1 MLLALYGGLAT
12 GNLAVAALFL
22 RLWSR
27 NRSPLLASFAAAF
40 ALISAAY
47 VLQCGFQTG
56 LLPRAPAFL
65 VRLAAFLLIIGG
77 IVSANA
83 RRAK

>member
-1 MLLALYGGLAT
+1 MWLALYGGLAA

-27 NRSPLLASFAAAF
+27 NRSPLLASFAGAF
-40 ALISAAY
+40 ALVAASY
-47 VLQCGFQTG
+47 ALQCGFQAG

-65 VRLAAFLLIIGG
+65 IRLSAFLIIIAG
-77 IVSANA
+77 IVWTNLNRS
-83 RRAK
+83 K